1 MLAEPDRALVVR
13 AGGTALV
20 PGECAAAPRTRG
32 GPLRVAAEDG
42 RSGASDSRWLR
53 TRRGTTTR
61 VTATPA
67 AKPKV
72 VERVRCSGQVETDRA
87 EE

>member
-1 MLAEPDRALVVR
+1 MLAEPDRALVLR

-20 PGECAAAPRTRG
+20 PGECAAAPKPRG
-32 GPLRVAAEDG
+32 GSLRMGAEDG
-42 RSGASDSRWLR
+42 RTGAAASRWLR
-53 TRRGTTTR
+53 TRRGATTV

-72 VERVRCSGQVETDRA
+72 VARERCTGQVGSDRA